1 MFEVYIMPSKKRGPI
16 VRTGKKGGKYCLK
29 KDKSTG
35 KFKKVYVGKSR
46 SRRRSVAKK
55 GMFGMF

>member
-1 MFEVYIMPSKKRGPI
+1 MPSKKRGPI